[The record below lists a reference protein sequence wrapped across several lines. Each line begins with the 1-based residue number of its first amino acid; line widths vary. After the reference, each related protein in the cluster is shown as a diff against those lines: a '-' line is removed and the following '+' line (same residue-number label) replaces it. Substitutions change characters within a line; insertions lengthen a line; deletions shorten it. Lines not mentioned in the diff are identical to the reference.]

1 MSSATRPGCGPSG
14 ALLTSFLLSNFH
26 CPSCI
31 PTIRKALQTAF
42 LRHVSWISPNL
53 VTSVVTVEHSADA
66 SSADMKSAL
75 EGSGFE
81 VSAISTSPSASAA
94 AWQYDP
100 GAVEPAE
107 DESWHAFNLVAWIAC
122 SAASGRSAADREQRA
137 KLHLQ
142 NCEKCQLAKLGE
154 GDPAAEVL
162 DVLAAPQAAPQSSAS
177 TAPNR
182 TSGSDGAAKA
192 ASKYIVAEAT
202 GHAIPEGRRRA
213 TLSVRGMT
221 CAVCVNAITD
231 DLVRLEGVVD
241 AVVSLVSNS
250 ATVTFDGGPTRVPQ
264 IVDAIEDLGYEAT
277 VDNVANLDEQGAAAT
292 EERTVDIK
300 LDGVYCSQ
308 CPSRVARSL
317 AGFRRQLAIVGMHTS
332 AQIPVIQV
340 RYVPD
345 APSLTVRR
353 IIAAIEA
360 GDDAIRASVYHAPT
374 IEERSRQIQ
383 RRYQRQL
390 LYRVLLTAVV
400 CIPTFV
406 IGIVYMDLLPDAN
419 AGKRYLTAPLV
430 SGISRA
436 QFALLALATP
446 VYFCAADVFHAK
458 AVKEIRALWRRGSRT
473 PVLQRFYRFGSM
485 NTLMSL
491 GTTIAYVASVAQLI
505 AAGVHHPAVLG
516 NADLYFDS
524 VVFLTFFILLGRVI
538 ESLSKARAGDAVQM
552 LGRLRPTT
560 ALLVERL
567 DDSESGEEK
576 VSVVQADLLDVG
588 DLVRVP
594 HGGSPPCDG
603 TMVRGDTTFDESS
616 LTGES
621 RPVRKRA
628 EDAVFAGTVNK
639 GAAVLVRITGAAGR
653 SMLDQIV
660 DAVREGQTKRA
671 PVEQI
676 ADIVTA
682 YFVPA
687 ITLTAILTWLT
698 WMALGWAGRLPAS
711 WLDVTSGGWVAW
723 ALQFAIAVFVVAC
736 PCGLALAAP
745 TAVFVGGGLAAR
757 HGILAKG
764 GGEAFERASKVNTV
778 VFDKTGTL
786 TLGGEPSITDAE
798 FYVDYDGAWKATL
811 LAAVKAV
818 EENSTHPIAKAVAV
832 YCASEASGGVLVDHV
847 DEIPGKGMAA
857 TCSSSVAPDVPF
869 EILVGN
875 EALLADFGVDIPQ
888 AVTVVLERWKTQA
901 KSVALVACK
910 KTPSPGTGAPPD
922 RPMPSYVLAAA
933 FAVSDPIRPEAPA
946 IVRALHARG
955 VAVWLLSGDNAVTA
969 AAVAARV
976 GIRAECVIAG
986 MLPTQKA
993 AALERLRRGAAA
1005 EGSATGAA
1013 VAPVRRAPVIAMV
1026 GDGVNDAPA
1035 LTAADVGV
1043 AVESGADVALGAADF
1058 VLLRA
1063 DLRGVLNLLDLSRAI
1078 LGRIKVNFAWA
1089 VVYNVVAI
1097 PIAAGCL
1104 YPITHNGQHVRL
1116 DPVWASLAMALSS
1129 ISVVSSSLALRSP
1142 VPGLGF
1148 RAKKIADE
1156 VADMT

>member
-1 MSSATRPGCGPSG
+1 MSPATQPGCGPSG
-14 ALLTSFLLSNFH
+14 ALITSLLISNFH

-31 PTIRKALQTAF
+31 PTIRKALQKSF
-42 LRHVSWISPNL
+42 IRHISWISPNL
-53 VTSVVTVEHSADA
+53 VTSVVTVEHGAVA
-66 SSADMKSAL
+66 SSTDMKSAL
-75 EGSGFE
+75 EEFGFE
-81 VSAISTSPSASAA
+81 VSAMATSPSTPAA
-94 AWQYDP
+94 TGQQDP
-100 GAVEPAE
+100 GAAETTE
-107 DESWHAFNLVAWIAC
+107 DESWHTFNLVAWTAC
-122 SAASGRSAADREQRA
+122 SAASGQSAADREQRA
-137 KLHLQ
+137 KVHLQ
-142 NCEKCQLAKLGE
+142 SCEKCQLSKRNGE
-154 GDPAAEVL
+154 TPVVEV
-162 DVLAAPQAAPQSSAS
+162 DMLAALQPSTS
-177 TAPNR
+177 TALNR
-182 TSGSDGAAKA
+182 TSEADGAAKA
-192 ASKYIVAEAT
+192 SSKHLVIAGTT
-202 GHAIPEGRRRA
+202 GEVIPEGRRRA
-213 TLSVRGMT
+213 TLAVRGMT

-231 DLVRLEGVVD
+231 ELGRLEGVLD

-250 ATVTFDGGPTRVPQ
+250 ATVTFDGGNARVPQ
-264 IVDAIEDLGYEAT
+264 IVEAIEDLGYEAT
-277 VDNVANLDEQGAAAT
+277 VDNVTNLDEQGIVAT
-292 EERTVDIK
+292 EERIVDIK
-300 LDGVYCSQ
+300 LDGIYCPK

-317 AGFRRQLAIVGMHTS
+317 AGFRRQLAIIGMPTS
-332 AQIPVIQV
+332 VQNPIIQV
-340 RYVPD
+340 RYLPD
-345 APSLTVRR
+345 TPGFTVRR
-353 IIAAIEA
+353 IIEAIEA
-360 GDDAIRASVYHAPT
+360 SDEAIRASVYHTPT
-374 IEERSRQIQ
+374 IEERSRQI
-383 RRYQRQL
+383 RRHYQRQL
-390 LYRVLLTAVV
+390 LYRVILTAVI

-406 IGIVYMDLLPDAN
+406 ISIVYINLLSDSN
-419 AGKRYLTAPLV
+419 AGKSYLMAPLV
-430 SGISRA
+430 SGISRG

-458 AVKEIRALWRRGSRT
+458 AIKEIRALWRRGSRT

-505 AAGVHHPAVLG
+505 AAGVNHTTELS

-538 ESLSKARAGDAVQM
+538 ESLSKARAGDAVEM
-552 LGRLRPTT
+552 LGKLRPTT
-560 ALLVERL
+560 AMLVERL
-567 DDSESGEEK
+567 NDGEEGDEK
-576 VSVVQADLLDVG
+576 VSVIQADLLDLG

-594 HGGSPPCDG
+594 HGGSPPGDG
-603 TMVRGDTTFDESS
+603 TLVLGDSTFDESS

-628 EDAVFAGTVNK
+628 HDQIFSGTVNK
-639 GAAVLVRITGAAGR
+639 GAPVLVRITGVAGR

-676 ADIVTA
+676 ADVMTA

-698 WMALGWAGRLPAS
+698 WMSLGWAGRLPVD

-723 ALQFAIAVFVVAC
+723 SLQFAIAVFVVAC

-764 GGEAFERASKVNTV
+764 GGEAFEKASKVDTV
-778 VFDKTGTL
+778 MFDKTGTL

-798 FYVDYDGAWKATL
+798 FYVDGDDAWKATL

-832 YCASEASGGVLVDHV
+832 YSASEAFGSVIIDNLN
-847 DEIPGKGMAA
+847 EIPGKGMAA
-857 TCSSSVAPDVPF
+857 TCSSLAAPDTQF
-869 EILVGN
+869 DILVGS
-875 EALLADFGVDIPQ
+875 EALLADFSVDIPQ
-888 AVTVVLERWKTQA
+888 AVSTILERWKTEA
-901 KSVALVACK
+901 KSIALVAYK
-910 KTPSPGTGAPPD
+910 RMPSPGTGDPPNH
-922 RPMPSYVLAAA
+922 PTPHVLAAA

-955 VAVWLLSGDNAVTA
+955 VAVWLLSGDNVLTA
-969 AAVAARV
+969 SAVAARV
-976 GIRAECVIAG
+976 GIRADRVVAG

-993 AALERLRRGAAA
+993 AALEQLRRGTEA
-1005 EGSATGAA
+1005 GGGWTGA
-1013 VAPVRRAPVIAMV
+1013 PRRVPVIAMV

-1043 AVESGADVALGAADF
+1043 AMESGADVALGAADF
-1058 VLLRA
+1058 VLLLA

-1089 VVYNVVAI
+1089 VVYNVIAI

-1104 YPITHNGQHVRL
+1104 YPIPNNGQHVRL

-1129 ISVVSSSLALRSP
+1129 ISVVTSSLALRSP
-1142 VPGLGF
+1142 IPGLGF
-1148 RAKKIADE
+1148 RVKKIADE
-1156 VADMT
+1156 IADMA

>member
-1 MSSATRPGCGPSG
+1 MSSPATQPGGGPSG
-14 ALLTSFLLSNFH
+14 ALITSFLLSNFH

-31 PTIRKALQTAF
+31 PTIRKALQKSF
-42 LRHVSWISPNL
+42 LRHIRWISPNL
-53 VTSVVTVEHSADA
+53 VTSVVTVEHGAVA
-66 SSADMKSAL
+66 SSTDMKSAL
-75 EGSGFE
+75 EEFGFE
-81 VSAISTSPSASAA
+81 VSAIATSPSTPAA
-94 AWQYDP
+94 TGQRDP
-100 GAVEPAE
+100 GAAEHVEE
-107 DESWHAFNLVAWIAC
+107 ESWHALDLVAWIGC
-122 SAASGRSAADREQRA
+122 SAASGASAADRDQQA
-137 KLHLQ
+137 KVHLQ
-142 NCEKCQLAKLGE
+142 NCEKCQLSKRNGE
-154 GDPAAEVL
+154 KPAREV
-162 DVLAAPQAAPQSSAS
+162 DSGFAAVPPPSAS
-177 TAPNR
+177 WPALSR
-182 TSGSDGAAKA
+182 TSEAGGATTATSKHLVA
-192 ASKYIVAEAT
+192 AGTPT
-202 GHAIPEGRRRA
+202 GEVIPEGRRRA
-213 TLSVRGMT
+213 TLAVRGMT

-231 DLVRLEGVVD
+231 ELGRLEGVVD

-250 ATVTFDGGPTRVPQ
+250 ATVTFDGGNARVPQ
-264 IVDAIEDLGYEAT
+264 IVEAIEDLGYEAT
-277 VDNVANLDEQGAAAT
+277 VDNVTNLDEQGIMAT
-292 EERTVDIK
+292 EERIVDLK
-300 LDGVYCSQ
+300 LEGLYCPQ

-317 AGFRRQLAIVGMHTS
+317 AGFRRQLAIVGMPAS
-332 AQIPVIQV
+332 IENPVIQV
-340 RYVPD
+340 RYLPD
-345 APSLTVRR
+345 APIFTVRR
-353 IIAAIEA
+353 IIEAIEA
-360 GDDAIRASVYHAPT
+360 SDETIRASVYHAPT
-374 IEERSRQIQ
+374 IEERSRQIR

-390 LYRVLLTAVV
+390 LYRVILSAVL

-406 IGIVYMDLLPDAN
+406 IGIVYMNLLSDSN
-419 AGKRYLTAPLV
+419 AGKSYLMAPLV
-430 SGISRA
+430 SGISRG

-458 AVKEIRALWRRGSRT
+458 AIKEIRALWRHGSRI

-505 AAGVHHPAVLG
+505 AAGVNHTMKLS

-538 ESLSKARAGDAVQM
+538 ESLSKARAGDAVEM
-552 LGRLRPTT
+552 LGKLRPTT
-560 ALLVERL
+560 AMLVERL
-567 DDSESGEEK
+567 SDGEEGGEK
-576 VSVVQADLLDVG
+576 VSVVQADLLDLG

-594 HGGSPPCDG
+594 HGGSPPGDG
-603 TMVRGDTTFDESS
+603 TIVRGDSTFDESS

-628 EDAVFAGTVNK
+628 HDQVFAGTVNK
-639 GAAVLVRITGAAGR
+639 DAPVLVRITGVAGR

-676 ADIVTA
+676 ADVMTA

-698 WMALGWAGRLPAS
+698 WMSLGWAGRLPVD

-723 ALQFAIAVFVVAC
+723 SLQFAIAVFVVAC

-764 GGEAFERASKVNTV
+764 GGEAFEKASKVDTV

-786 TLGGEPSITDAE
+786 TLGGEPSIADAE
-798 FYVDYDGAWKATL
+798 FYVVDDDARKATL
-811 LAAVKAV
+811 LAAVQAV

-832 YCASEASGGVLVDHV
+832 YSASEASGSVIMDNLN
-847 DEIPGKGMAA
+847 EIPGKGMAA
-857 TCSSSVAPDVPF
+857 TCSSLGAPGARFD
-869 EILVGN
+869 ILVGN

-888 AVTVVLERWKTQA
+888 AVTTMLERWKAEA
-901 KSVALVACK
+901 KSIALVAYK
-910 KTPSPGTGAPPD
+910 RMPSPGATDAPNCPTT
-922 RPMPSYVLAAA
+922 PHVLAAA

-955 VAVWLLSGDNAVTA
+955 VAVWLLSGDNVQTA
-969 AAVAARV
+969 SAVAARV
-976 GIRAECVIAG
+976 GIRADRVVAG

-993 AALERLRRGAAA
+993 AALERLRRGT
-1005 EGSATGAA
+1005 EAA
-1013 VAPVRRAPVIAMV
+1013 VVGGRTGTPHRVPVIAMV

-1043 AVESGADVALGAADF
+1043 AIGSGADVALGAADF
-1058 VLLRA
+1058 VLLLA
-1063 DLRGVLNLLDLSRAI
+1063 DLRGVLNLLDLSRAV
-1078 LGRIKVNFAWA
+1078 LRRIKVNFAWA
-1089 VVYNVVAI
+1089 VVYNVIAI

-1104 YPITHNGQHVRL
+1104 YPIANNGQHVRL

-1129 ISVVSSSLALRSP
+1129 ISVVTSSLVLRTP
-1142 VPGLGF
+1142 IPRLGF
-1148 RAKKIADE
+1148 QVNKIADDI
-1156 VADMT
+1156 ADMA